1 MFFKLPFSNLGMFNI
16 KVVNQFVAI
25 DFALNTLTWATMFQL
40 VFVSQQTLL
49 FIFQFMILVS

>member
-25 DFALNTLTWATMFQL
+25 DFGLNTLTWATMFQL
-40 VFVSQQTLL
+40 VFVSQQTLV

>member
-25 DFALNTLTWATMFQL
+25 DFGLNTLTWGYH
-40 VFVSQQTLL
+40 VS
-49 FIFQFMILVS
+49 IGVC